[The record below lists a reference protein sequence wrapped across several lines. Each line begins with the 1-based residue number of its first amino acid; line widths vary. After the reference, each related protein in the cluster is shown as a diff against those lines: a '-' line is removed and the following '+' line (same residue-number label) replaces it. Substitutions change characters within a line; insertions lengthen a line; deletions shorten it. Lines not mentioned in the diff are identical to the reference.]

1 MGNTLS
7 ADFLANTEIQI
18 IYSQIKYISI
28 VNFTPLLGPNPWL
41 TILNKKVLYGYPNSF
56 PAFVC
61 ICFLD
66 HFHNHLLMLMLIF
79 PLILLSLIKYVA
91 KDDAKFS

>member
-41 TILNKKVLYGYPNSF
+41 TILNNLSF
-56 PAFVC
+56 
-61 ICFLD
+61 I
-66 HFHNHLLMLMLIF
+66 
-79 PLILLSLIKYVA
+79 
-91 KDDAKFS
+91 

>member
-7 ADFLANTEIQI
+7 AEFLANTEIQI

-41 TILNKKVLYGYPNSF
+41 TILNNLSF
-56 PAFVC
+56 IWLTQILPG
-61 ICFLD
+61 ICVY
-66 HFHNHLLMLMLIF
+66 LLF
-79 PLILLSLIKYVA
+79 GS
-91 KDDAKFS
+91 FS